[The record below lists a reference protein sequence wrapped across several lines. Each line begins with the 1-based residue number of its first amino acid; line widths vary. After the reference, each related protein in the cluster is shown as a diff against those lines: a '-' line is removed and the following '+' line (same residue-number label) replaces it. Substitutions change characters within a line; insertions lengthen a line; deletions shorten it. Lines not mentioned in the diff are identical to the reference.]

1 MDRKQGRPTATIIL
15 SVILLTF
22 TCLSC
27 GFSPEAMFIGLKQAK
42 VPIYLPELEPTT
54 STQDYKVALNLGL
67 ALTDALACVYN
78 EDQAASPR
86 YTGMVYDY
94 AKKLRVPD
102 PILQK
107 LAGINAA
114 MDQGYWQKVI
124 QLSEDFGGLV
134 IGQFQDTDKKDYA
147 NLTLMACEV
156 EGLYITAKSVNN
168 QFTPESA
175 KLLRRIY
182 FVKNLEED
190 LKALPVDIKAKKEIK
205 AIMAALPGI
214 NQIINRHK
222 EYTYTQ
228 SDAQELIKICEP
240 LRQTLMKD

>member
-1 MDRKQGRPTATIIL
+1 MDRKKGLSTATIIL
-15 SVILLTF
+15 YAIILTF

-27 GFSPEAMFIGLKQAK
+27 GFSPEAMFIGLKQAE

-54 STQDYKVALNLGL
+54 STQDYKVALNLGI
-67 ALTDALACVYN
+67 ALTDALACVYK

-102 PILQK
+102 PILHK

-114 MDQGYWQKVI
+114 MDQGYWQKVT
-124 QLSEDFGGLV
+124 QLSEDFGGQV
-134 IGQFQDTDKKDYA
+134 IGEFQNTDKKEYA
-147 NLTLMACEV
+147 SLILMACEL

-168 QFTPESA
+168 RFSPESA
-175 KLLRRIY
+175 KLLRRTY
-182 FVKNLEED
+182 FAKNLEED
-190 LKALPVDIKAKKEIK
+190 LKSLPVGIKAKKEIK

-214 NQIINRHK
+214 NQIINRTQN
-222 EYTYTQ
+222 YIYTQ
-228 SDAQELIKICEP
+228 TDAQELISICEP
-240 LRQTLMKD
+240 LRQTLLKD